1 MQEKET
7 VYLAGKITGDPEY
20 RAKFERAQRKLE
32 NSGFIVINP
41 AGLPS
46 EGFAYEAYMRMSGAM
61 LAECDAVCFL
71 PDWMDSKG
79 AIAEYQTAIKTGK
92 RIFMFEV
99 WRNRQDQ
106 HGAPLICRIQA
117 RLFGQSPSAML
128 GKCTIG
134 RQQSRKQCADCD
146 CNVRELMENGFT
158 AGLYER
164 RAKNAKR

>member
-71 PDWMDSKG
+71 PDWMDSNLEALCQDCHNK
-79 AIAEYQTAIKTGK
+79 EHHRKDKK
-92 RIFMFEV
+92 RRYMFDEEG
-99 WRNRQDQ
+99 N
-106 HGAPLICRIQA
+106 LI
-117 RLFGQSPSAML
+117 SPP
-128 GKCTIG
+128 I
-134 RQQSRKQCADCD
+134 RRKF
-146 CNVRELMENGFT
+146 REGET
-158 AGLYER
+158 PRAGG
-164 RAKNAKR
+164 